1 LARRFVQI
9 EETQM
14 FRMTSHF
21 AAPALVVLMGGTAHA
36 ALTADQVWQ
45 SWKDAGALVGLEV
58 TAATENSDNGTL
70 MLNGVS
76 VAPAG
81 MAGIT
86 ISDMVLTEAGDG
98 SVTIVPGAD
107 IGLALSGETKGSAK
121 LVHDGLTLTAREADG
136 GLAYDFAAAK
146 LDVVYDA
153 TSPGVSFDG
162 SPAPDVV
169 NSGTVGLTD
178 LAGTYSDTPGT
189 NRTFGLDV
197 KASALAY
204 DTRLEDPSLQIKQT
218 TTSSTAN
225 VEMSFDFALPTTI
238 SLAALGAAADFG
250 TALQEGLSVNFSTKQ
265 GDSTGTMVQESEFM
279 PMTVAILAG
288 GGEATGAFNKDT
300 FTIQSSGS
308 GLEIDVTTPMVPT
321 PVKVTA
327 GPVVFGLTSPVVAT
341 EAAGDYG
348 FVMKLSQLTVSEEAW
363 AMFDPGAALKR
374 DPADIAIDISGKTKL
389 DFVALLQADE
399 TGTEP
404 PIPGIETLNIT
415 ELGLKFAGAALAS
428 TGAFTFDNSTGVPMP
443 LGEANVTVTGANALI
458 DGLIATGLVA
468 EEDAMGARMMMGAFM
483 SPGANPDELTSK
495 IEAKAGG
502 EIYVNGQRVQ

>member
-1 LARRFVQI
+1 
-9 EETQM
+9 
-14 FRMTSHF
+14 MTSYF
-21 AAPALVVLMGGTAHA
+21 AAPAIVLLMGGTAHA

-58 TAATENSDNGTL
+58 KAATENSDGGTL

-76 VAPAG
+76 VGPAG
-81 MAGIT
+81 MPGIT

-107 IGLALSGETKGSAK
+107 IGLTLSGDTKGTAK

-146 LDVVYDA
+146 LDAVYD
-153 TSPGVSFDG
+153 TTTPGVSFDG
-162 SPAPDVV
+162 SAAPDVV
-169 NSGTVGLTD
+169 NSGTVGFTD

-197 KASALAY
+197 KASALVY
-204 DTRLEDPSLQIKQT
+204 DTKLDDPSLEIKQS

-225 VEMSFDFALPTTI
+225 VELSFDFALPSTI
-238 SLAALGAAADFG
+238 ALAALASPADFG
-250 TALQEGLSVNFSTKQ
+250 TALQEGLSVTLATKQ
-265 GDSTGTMVQESEFM
+265 GDSIGTMEQESTFM
-279 PMTVAILAG
+279 PMTFAIKAG
-288 GGEATGAFNKDT
+288 GGAATGVFNKDT
-300 FTIQSSGS
+300 FNIQSSGS
-308 GLEIDVTTPMVPT
+308 GLEVDVTSAMMPT
-321 PVKVTA
+321 PIKITS
-327 GPVVFGLTSPVVAT
+327 GPIEFGLTSPVMAS

-348 FVMKLSQLTVSEEAW
+348 LVMKLSQFTVSEEAW
-363 AMFDPGAALKR
+363 AMLDPGGALKR
-374 DPADIAIDISGKTKL
+374 DPADLAIDIAGKTKL
-389 DFVALLQADE
+389 DFIAIMQAE
-399 TGTEP
+399 EAGAEP
-404 PIPGIETLNIT
+404 PVPAPETLNIN
-415 ELGLKFAGAALAS
+415 ELMLKVAGAALAG
-428 TGAFTFDNSTGVPMP
+428 TGAFTFDNSMGVPAP

-458 DGLIATGLVA
+458 DGLIATGLMA